1 MLHKFSATQLF
12 DGYNFLPTGN
22 VLITSAEGVIIDIVN
37 TEDAGDDVQRFEGI
51 LTPGFINCHCH
62 IELSHLKNTI
72 PQHTGLVNFV
82 QQVMSKRTSSNEE
95 KLAAMQTAEAQMHNS
110 GIVAVGDICNTADT
124 LSIKQNSKIYWH
136 TFIEVSGFVPAG
148 AENRLTEIQNVAEKF
163 SIFNFQFSIAPHAPY
178 SVSKKLFNLINQ
190 LPNNNLVSIHNQEA
204 ASENELYKTKEGDF
218 LELYKNFGID
228 ISSFAPSGKTS
239 LQTWLPYFT
248 NNQSIIA
255 VHNTFTKEEDLSF
268 AKSYIAN
275 RTSNIDN
282 SPLPIAYCL
291 CPNANLYI
299 ENKLPPIDLL
309 LKNNCNIVLGTDS
322 LASNTQLNIWDEI
335 KTIQQHFPQI
345 ELQTLLQWATS
356 SGAAALQM
364 NEKLGSFEKGKR
376 PGVVLIEENLY
387 ESKRIV

>member
-1 MLHKFSATQLF
+1 MYKKFSATQLF

-37 TEDAGDDVQRFEGI
+37 IEDAGDDVQHLQGI
-51 LTPGFINCHCH
+51 VTPGFINCHCH
-62 IELSHLKNTI
+62 LELSHLKNAI
-72 PQHTGLVNFV
+72 PQKTGLVNFV
-82 QQVMSKRTSSNEE
+82 QQVMGKREAKNEE
-95 KLAAMQTAEAQMHNS
+95 KLAAMQNAEAEMYNS
-110 GIVAVGDICNTADT
+110 GIVAVGDVCNTADT

-136 TFIEVSGFVPAG
+136 NFIEVSGFVPAG
-148 AENRLTEIQNVAEKF
+148 AEKRLTEIQNVAEKF

-248 NNQSIIA
+248 NNQNIIA
-255 VHNTFTKEEDLSF
+255 VHNTFISEDDLCF
-268 AKSYIAN
+268 QTAN
-275 RTSNIDN
+275 CQ
-282 SPLPIAYCL
+282 LPTVYCL

-299 ENKLPPIDLL
+299 ENTLPPIDLL

-322 LASNTQLNIWDEI
+322 LASNTQLNMLEEI
-335 KTIQQHFPQI
+335 KIIQKHCPKI

-356 SGAAALQM
+356 NGAAALQM
-364 NEKLGSFEKGKR
+364 NDKLGSFEKGKQ
-376 PGVVLIEENLY
+376 PGVVLIEENLR
-387 ESKRIV
+387 ESRRVL